1 MISMKLQEN
10 LIWMQQQQNESYGQA
25 VTTDVSEEN
34 VVEDDYTTEEPT
46 DDIIAD
52 LGADNFDE

>member
-1 MISMKLQEN
+1 
-10 LIWMQQQQNESYGQA
+10 MQQQQKESYGQA
-25 VTTDVSEEN
+25 VTTDVSEES

>member
-1 MISMKLQEN
+1 MKLQEN
-10 LIWMQQQQNESYGQA
+10 SIWMQQQQK
-25 VTTDVSEEN
+25 N